1 MITKDMTIGKIIK
14 HYPEKIEVL
23 MEFGLYCNDCLSA
36 KFETVEKA
44 AQVHGFDL
52 EELIYQLNLSE
63 ER

>member
-1 MITKDMTIGKIIK
+1 MITKDITIGKIIK
-14 HYPEKIEVL
+14 HYPEKLEVL

-36 KFETVEKA
+36 KFESVEKA
-44 AQVHGFDL
+44 AAVHGLDV